1 MLKEKNSEK
10 EKKSKKRKY
19 RKTKYKKKNSNIVRN
34 IFFIFLGVAAVV
46 FYIFYSLVKQ
56 TEPAEEW
63 FESQAKNT
71 RNISL
76 PKDEGYHP
84 VETEWW
90 KYTGHLVTESGKS
103 FDFYLSTTFL
113 LNNML
118 THTVIHS
125 ALNDHQQGRHY
136 TIMRRVAGNL
146 SIDDNSGFEFKLA
159 DWLISGSNGK
169 DRIKIA
175 NNEFSLDLHLA
186 SQQAPVFHGNDG
198 VIYAQSG
205 GSIHYFSRTRM
216 RVTGELEV
224 NNIKE
229 AVKGTAWFD
238 HLWGDFTTVNKSW
251 DWFNLQLDD
260 GIDLMLYQIRGKAG
274 TPVRFEGSITEHE
287 TTQVLK
293 DNDFVITPRK
303 KWRSEKTGIRY
314 PVIWDIKVPKKN
326 IDITITSITENSE
339 IDARLT
345 TYNVYWEG
353 GVKVEGTHT
362 GKGFMELSGYSS
374 IIE

>member
-1 MLKEKNSEK
+1 MLK

-56 TEPAEEW
+56 TKPAEEW

-90 KYTGHLVTESGKS
+90 KYTGHLVTESGRT

-113 LNNML
+113 LNNMI

-125 ALNDHQQGRHY
+125 ALNDHQQGKHF
-136 TIMRRVAGNL
+136 TILRRVAGNL
-146 SIDDNSGFEFKLA
+146 SIEDSKGFEFKLG
-159 DWLISGSNGK
+159 DWLISGRNGN
-169 DRIKIA
+169 DRLRIA
-175 NNEFSLDLHLA
+175 NNKFALDLQLE
-186 SQQAPVFHGNDG
+186 SQQPPVFHGNNG
-198 VIYAQSG
+198 IIYSESG
-205 GSIHYFSRTRM
+205 GNIHYFSRTRM
-216 RVTGELEV
+216 RVTGKIDV

-229 AVKGTAWFD
+229 AVKGIAWFD

-251 DWFNLQLDD
+251 DWFSLQLDD
-260 GIDLMLYQIRGKAG
+260 GVDLMLYQIRDKAG
-274 TPVRFEGSITEHE
+274 NPERFEGSITEQGITE
-287 TTQVLK
+287 VLK
-293 DNDFVITPRK
+293 DKDFVIKAGK
-303 KWRSEKTGIRY
+303 KWRSDKTGISY
-314 PVIWDIKVPKKN
+314 PVVWDIKVPKKN
-326 IDITITSITENSE
+326 IDITIKSNVENGE
-339 IDARLT
+339 IDARLS

-353 GVKVEGTHT
+353 AVRVEGTHT
-362 GKGFMELSGYSS
+362 GKGFMELSGYSPVT
-374 IIE
+374 E